1 MRLSRPIAL
10 CLLLLLPLA
19 ARADNIG
26 PDQAKA
32 LQQQLKD
39 WLASLLPGVT
49 MPDTPLQ
56 ITGEGDHYR
65 VTWPIPGL
73 DSPGG
78 VAVTALVKPLDNGRW
93 SIDALTVPDTANFT
107 VTMPDAIDK
116 AAGGPT
122 KVEMKVGKQDLHG
135 VIDPALTTPS
145 TMQFDARDLAVNTD
159 SPTQHQEQR
168 IDRYAAATRLQP
180 TANGRLDLDLEATM
194 EGWKSAARVNGD
206 AAVAFG
212 ARQMNASGKINGVNR
227 DRVARLVSSITTL
240 IKTLPPGVL
249 NNGDKTDLPAAT
261 RAQLHDLIGDLSDVL
276 TSVRLQESVDGL
288 QVEVAGM
295 GGVGLQHLLV
305 GFGGEAP
312 DGRLHIWF
320 DIGLDELNTPSLPP
334 AMTAFLPHHFAL
346 RPSLSG
352 VQTADITK
360 LALDATAANAD
371 DKQLQPDIDAI
382 FAHGGVDV
390 GLETLAFDI
399 GPAKV
404 EGVGHLVALSE
415 KSWRGEARLSA
426 TGFDKLTEQA
436 KSTPELQQAL
446 PFLVMLRGLA
456 RPDGERLV
464 WNIVSEAG
472 SLTVNGVDLSQLAG
486 GKPRPKRS
494 VP

>member
-1 MRLSRPIAL
+1 VRLPRHIAL

-19 ARADNIG
+19 ARADDIG

-39 WLASLLPGVT
+39 WFASLLPGVT

-78 VAVTALVKPLDNGRW
+78 GVAVTALVKPLDGGRW
-93 SIDALTVPDTANFT
+93 SIDALSLPDTANFT
-107 VTMPDAIDK
+107 VTVPDAIDK

-122 KVEMKVGKQDLHG
+122 KVEMKVGKQDSHG

-145 TMQFDARDLAVNTD
+145 TMQFDARDLTVNTD

-194 EGWKSAARVNGD
+194 EGWKSAARVNGN

-212 ARQMNASGKINGVNR
+212 ARQMNASGKIDGVNR
-227 DRVARLVSSITTL
+227 DRVARLLTSITAL
-240 IKTLPPGVL
+240 IGTLPPDVL
-249 NNGDKTDLPAAT
+249 DKGAKTDLPAAT
-261 RAQLHDLIGDLSDVL
+261 RAQLHELVEDLADVL

-320 DIGLDELNTPSLPP
+320 DIGLDGLNTPSLPP
-334 AMTAFLPHHFAL
+334 AMTAFLPHHVAL

-360 LALDATAANAD
+360 LALDATAADAD
-371 DKQLQPDIDAI
+371 TQLQPDIDAI

-399 GPAKV
+399 GPAKL

-426 TGFDKLTEQA
+426 TGFDQLTEQA

-464 WNIVSEAG
+464 WNVVSEAG
-472 SLTVNGVDLSQLAG
+472 SLVVNGMDLSQLGG